1 MRKKNPYRFL
11 FAGGGTGGHLY
22 PAIAVADKIKE
33 LLPDADILFI
43 GTKHKIESS
52 VVPKLGYKF
61 KSIWINGFSRKFNV
75 KNMLFPFKVIISML
89 QSLTIN
95 FSFQPRVAIGTG
107 AYVSG
112 PAIWAASFMGA
123 KIMLLEQNSYPGIT
137 NRLLEKKADEV
148 HIAFEDSKKYFRFND
163 KLYLTGNLVRTTLKL
178 DSSDNAKAKFDLDKI
193 KKTLVVLGGS
203 LGALS
208 INEAVAENISK
219 LIENEIQ
226 ILWQTGKYYFD
237 KYSNLNQKGAVVIPF
252 AENMSDVYSVADLV
266 LCRAGAT
273 TIAEVAALGLPVI
286 FVPSSNVAANHQYK
300 NAKSIEEKNAAI
312 VIKDEEIKDKFLEV
326 VLNAINDKERLTQLQ
341 KNIKEFSN
349 PKAVETIAKNA
360 IKFAEVI

>member
-1 MRKKNPYRFL
+1 MRKNNPYRFL

-33 LLPDADILFI
+33 LQPNADILFV
-43 GTKHKIESS
+43 GTKQKIEGR
-52 VVPKLGYKF
+52 VIPKLGYKF
-61 KSIWINGFSRKFNV
+61 KSIWISGFSRKFNI
-75 KNMLFPFKVIISML
+75 KNMLFPVKVIISLL
-89 QSLTIN
+89 QSLSIN

-137 NRLLEKKADEV
+137 NRLLEKRADEV
-148 HIAFEDSKKYFRFND
+148 HIAFEDSKKYFRFVD
-163 KLYLTGNLVRTTLKL
+163 KLHLTGNPVRPTLKL
-178 DSSDNAKAKFDLDKI
+178 TEKESAKTKFNLDGN
-193 KKTLVVLGGS
+193 KKVIVILGGS

-208 INEAVAENISK
+208 INEAVSENIYK

-226 ILWQTGKYYFD
+226 IVWQTGEYYFN
-237 KYSNLNQKGAVVIPF
+237 KYSKLQQKGCSIIPF
-252 AENMSDVYSVADLV
+252 AENMSAVYSAADLV

-312 VIKDEEIKDKFLEV
+312 IIKDDEIKDEFLEV
-326 VLNAINDKERLTQLQ
+326 ILNTINDKELLEKLQ
-341 KNIKEFSN
+341 TNVKEFSN
-349 PKAVETIAKNA
+349 PEAVETIAKNA